1 MQQVIDI
8 ERYDVLQEAFV
19 REIIQQIR
27 LKLMEAGIGGEQLID
42 LTGNIAFSVASTIDG
57 NAVIDNDGM
66 DVHPYLVFSGDED
79 EIIHCGENSYVHE
92 FVADVMNKVFAK

>member
-8 ERYDVLQEAFV
+8 ERYDELQEAFV
-19 REIIQQIR
+19 QEIIQQIR

>member
-8 ERYDVLQEAFV
+8 ERYDELQEAFV
-19 REIIQQIR
+19 REIIQRIR
-27 LKLMEAGIGGEQLID
+27 LKLMEAGISGEQLID
-42 LTGNIAFSVASTIDG
+42 LTGHIAFSVASTIDG

-92 FVADVMNKVFAK
+92 FVADVMDKVFAK